1 VTEIN
6 DRIIIIIYN
15 NTMEK
20 VDNLL
25 ITLTENLKYLMDDK
39 NVENSDLLENISS
52 HSKDKVTSIFAS
64 NPLNELSGPNK
75 SL

>member
-1 VTEIN
+1 MTEIN
-6 DRIIIIIYN
+6 DRIIIVIN
-15 NTMEK
+15 NNIMEK

-52 HSKDKVTSIFAS
+52 HSKDKVTIIFAS
-64 NPLNELSGPNK
+64 NPLNKPSGPNK